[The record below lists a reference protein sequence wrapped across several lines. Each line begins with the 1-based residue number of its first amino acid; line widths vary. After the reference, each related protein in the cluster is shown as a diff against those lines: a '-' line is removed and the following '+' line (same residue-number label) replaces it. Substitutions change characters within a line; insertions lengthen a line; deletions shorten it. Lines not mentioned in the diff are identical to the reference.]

1 MFIKCLILTI
11 LCIIWQHTTV
21 VASERKNV
29 VCYHGTWSTYRSSL
43 GKFDVD
49 KDIDPFL
56 CTHLMYAF
64 FGIEETGELRI
75 IDPYL
80 DLEDNYGRGNIKKF
94 NALKLKNPTLKT
106 MVAVGG
112 WNEGSKKFS
121 IVAADPGKRARFVQ
135 SVVQFIQRH
144 GFDGLD
150 LDWEYPNQ
158 RHKLT
163 NNDRENYLI
172 WLREL
177 KEGLEPFGY
186 ILSAAVGS
194 AEFSAEL
201 SYNIP
206 EMVKYL
212 DLINVMAYDLHG
224 PWDPVVGINAPLYAG
239 PLDTTERAK
248 QFNFD
253 AIAKYWINQGAPRE
267 KLVMG
272 VPFYG
277 RSFTLA
283 DPNNHAVGAP
293 HIGRGLAG
301 QYSVEPG
308 VIGYNELCEIFQNQ
322 QGLWHQEWEPSQMV
336 PFAYYGRQWI
346 GYENEKSLALKVDY
360 VKKENLGGIMIW
372 SIESDDFKGVCS
384 KKRYPLLSLINEML
398 FGKIQSDLIGKRPA
412 AYIPIQQVA
421 NVIASTQTLSTNIQ
435 CQGKNG
441 YVRDPKNC
449 GKFYFCDNGEVFSFN
464 CPSSLYFDLKSLNC
478 NYSYLVDCK
487 SE

>member
-1 MFIKCLILTI
+1 
-11 LCIIWQHTTV
+11 
-21 VASERKNV
+21 
-29 VCYHGTWSTYRSSL
+29 
-43 GKFDVD
+43 
-49 KDIDPFL
+49 
-56 CTHLMYAF
+56 
-64 FGIEETGELRI
+64 
-75 IDPYL
+75 
-80 DLEDNYGRGNIKKF
+80 
-94 NALKLKNPTLKT
+94 
-106 MVAVGG
+106 
-112 WNEGSKKFS
+112 
-121 IVAADPGKRARFVQ
+121 
-135 SVVQFIQRH
+135 
-144 GFDGLD
+144 
-150 LDWEYPNQ
+150 
-158 RHKLT
+158 
-163 NNDRENYLI
+163 
-172 WLREL
+172 
-177 KEGLEPFGY
+177 
-186 ILSAAVGS
+186 
-194 AEFSAEL
+194 
-201 SYNIP
+201 
-206 EMVKYL
+206 
-212 DLINVMAYDLHG
+212 
-224 PWDPVVGINAPLYAG
+224 
-239 PLDTTERAK
+239 
-248 QFNFD
+248 
-253 AIAKYWINQGAPRE
+253 
-267 KLVMG
+267 MG